1 MKFEHLVM
9 HKLGQIA
16 LDNFS
21 LKVIEELKSNP
32 ITNGSEFSSQEA
44 DIETFWDEL
53 CLQSQGTRNFA
64 WEEFLGELET
74 IAYHMLKKLSLEEQF
89 AMWMVVE
96 DLDDLLRDL
105 EEKSVESFEEI
116 DHFKIDNIATAEF
129 VRQKVFKAACVEKHP
144 VVSRILG

>member
-44 DIETFWDEL
+44 DIETFW
-53 CLQSQGTRNFA
+53 
-64 WEEFLGELET
+64 ELET

-96 DLDDLLRDL
+96 DLDDLLRDS

-116 DHFKIDNIATAEF
+116 DNLKIDNVATAEY

-144 VVSRILG
+144 DVSRILG